1 MIVITHNSA
10 NGFFKKTFSK
20 KSFWKVD
27 RDVCYGAIHSDFL
40 FNNFQ
45 MPHSAQPL

>member
-20 KSFWKVD
+20 NLFGKFIEMYAM
-27 RDVCYGAIHSDFL
+27 RLHSDFL

-45 MPHSAQPL
+45 KPHSAQPL

>member
-20 KSFWKVD
+20 KSFGKLIEMYAM
-27 RDVCYGAIHSDFL
+27 RLHSDFL

-45 MPHSAQPL
+45 TPHSAQPL